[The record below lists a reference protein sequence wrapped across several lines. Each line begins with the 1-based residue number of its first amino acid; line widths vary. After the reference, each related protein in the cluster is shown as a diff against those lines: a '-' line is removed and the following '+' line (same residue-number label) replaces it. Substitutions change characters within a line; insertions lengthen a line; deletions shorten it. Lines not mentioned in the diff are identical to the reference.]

1 MKVLIAY
8 PTLNSLGGAQRLCVH
23 LMKAL
28 AERDF
33 RVTLATLDKTNW
45 TALRKVFAE
54 SFRPDDEF
62 YLLSRMP
69 EIPTLTLRQAFMAI
83 AYILELL
90 LITLK
95 GDYDLLINMG
105 GEVIDSMGDIVYINA
120 IPLKLMHVYPRI
132 QPTHAPQWRCYSR
145 LYGVLTR
152 VFGNHNS
159 VIVTNSTSN
168 QEIVRKHLGRTPL
181 VVHPAVDV
189 KRVRSSLQ
197 SERRGNVAVT
207 LSRFRSAKDLEIIP
221 GIAKRAEKCRFIL
234 IGTADKD
241 SEECL
246 EEIFRRTED
255 FGVQDR
261 VQILKNRPFSLV
273 LEKLSTAKVFL
284 HTQSYEAFGMAVVE
298 AMAAGCVPVVPRYG
312 GPWFDV
318 LAGKQ
323 GRFGFSYGTPAEAAE
338 IINLL
343 LTDEGLR
350 SEVSARASARANA
363 FDCSVFERKMVDIV
377 QKTGAEKLSR
387 GLCGDAV

>member
-1 MKVLIAY
+1 MKILIAY

-28 AERDF
+28 AERNF

-54 SFRPDDEF
+54 SFRPDGEF
-62 YLLSRMP
+62 YLLPRMP
-69 EIPTLTLRQAFMAI
+69 EIPTLTLRQAFMAV

-105 GEVIDSMGDIVYINA
+105 GEIIDSMGDVVYINA
-120 IPLKLMHVYPRI
+120 IPLKLMHVYPKI
-132 QPTHAPQWRCYSR
+132 QPTPAPQWRCYSR
-145 LYGVLTR
+145 LYGLLTR
-152 VFGNHNS
+152 VFGSHNS
-159 VIVTNSTSN
+159 VIVTNSKSN
-168 QEIVRKHLGRTPL
+168 QEIVRKYLGRTPL
-181 VVHPAVDV
+181 VIHPAIDI
-189 KRVRSSLQ
+189 KGIRSSLKARAR
-197 SERRGNVAVT
+197 ENVALT
-207 LSRFRSAKDLEIIP
+207 ISRFRSAKDLEIIP
-221 GIAKRAEKCRFIL
+221 SIAKRAEKCRFIL

-261 VQILKNRPFSLV
+261 VQIFTNEPFSLI

-312 GPWFDV
+312 GPWFDI

-323 GRFGFSYGTPAEAAE
+323 GRFGFSYGNPAEAAE

-343 LTDEGLR
+343 LSDEGLR
-350 SEVSARASARANA
+350 RDVSARASARANV
-363 FDCSVFERKMVDIV
+363 FDRSVFEREMVDIV
-377 QKTGAEKLSR
+377 ESAEKRTRRTHL
-387 GLCGDAV
+387 

>member
-1 MKVLIAY
+1 MRVIVAY
-8 PTLNSLGGAQRLCVH
+8 PTLNSFGGAQRLCVR
-23 LMKAL
+23 LMQAL

-33 RVTLATLDKTNW
+33 TVTLATVDKTDWVLFRKVLDK
-45 TALRKVFAE
+45 
-54 SFRPDDEF
+54 SFRPDREF

-83 AYILELL
+83 AYIIELL

-105 GEVIDSMGDIVYINA
+105 GEVIDSMGDVVYINA
-120 IPLKLMHVYPRI
+120 IPLKLMHVYPKI

-145 LYGVLTR
+145 LYGLLTR
-152 VFGNHNS
+152 VFGTHNS
-159 VIVTNSTSN
+159 VIVTNSKSN

-197 SERRGNVAVT
+197 SARRENVAVT

-221 GIAKRAEKCRFIL
+221 GIAKRAEQCRFIL

-241 SEECL
+241 SKECL
-246 EEIFRRTED
+246 EEIFRRSED

-273 LEKLSTAKVFL
+273 LEKLATAKVFL

-312 GPWFDV
+312 GPWCDI
-318 LAGKQ
+318 LDKTQGK
-323 GRFGFSYGTPAEAAE
+323 FGFSYRNPAEAAD
-338 IINLL
+338 IINRLQ
-343 LTDEGLR
+343 DDDAMWK
-350 SEVSARASARANA
+350 EVSRRASVRANDYDHA
-363 FDCSVFERKMVDIV
+363 IFERKMVDIV
-377 QKTGAEKLSR
+377 QRAISK
-387 GLCGDAV
+387 

>member
-33 RVTLATLDKTNW
+33 RVTLATVDKTNW

-54 SFRPDDEF
+54 SFRPDGEF

-69 EIPTLTLRQAFMAI
+69 EIPTLTLRQAFMAM

-105 GEVIDSMGDIVYINA
+105 GEVIDSMGDVVYINA
-120 IPLKLMHVYPRI
+120 IPLKLMHVYPKI

-145 LYGVLTR
+145 LYGLLTR
-152 VFGNHNS
+152 VFGTHNS
-159 VIVTNSTSN
+159 VIVTNSKSN

-221 GIAKRAEKCRFIL
+221 SIAKRAEQCRFIL

-246 EEIFRRTED
+246 KKIFRRTKEL
-255 FGVQDR
+255 GVQDR
-261 VQILKNRPFSLV
+261 VRILKNRPFSQI

-312 GPWFDV
+312 GPWCDI
-318 LAGKQ
+318 LAEAQGK
-323 GRFGFSYGTPAEAAE
+323 FGFSYRSPAEAAD
-338 IINLL
+338 IINRLQ
-343 LTDEGLR
+343 DDDAMWK
-350 SEVSARASARANA
+350 EVSRRASVRANDYDHA
-363 FDCSVFERKMVDIV
+363 IFERKMVDIV
-377 QKTGAEKLSR
+377 QRAISK
-387 GLCGDAV
+387 

>member
-1 MKVLIAY
+1 MRVIVAY
-8 PTLNSLGGAQRLCVH
+8 PTLNSFGGAQRLCIR
-23 LMKAL
+23 LMQAL

-33 RVTLATLDKTNW
+33 TVTLATVDETDWVLFGKVLDK
-45 TALRKVFAE
+45 
-54 SFRPDDEF
+54 SFRPDREF

-69 EIPTLTLRQAFMAI
+69 EIPTLTLRQAFTAI

-105 GEVIDSMGDIVYINA
+105 GEVIDSMGDVVYINA
-120 IPLKLMHVYPRI
+120 IPLKLMHVYPKI

-145 LYGVLTR
+145 LYGLLTR

-168 QEIVRKHLGRTPL
+168 QEIVRKHLHRTPL
-181 VVHPAVDV
+181 VVHPAVDL

-197 SERRGNVAVT
+197 SERRENVAVT

-221 GIAKRAEKCRFIL
+221 SIAKRAEKCKFIL

-261 VQILKNRPFSLV
+261 IQIFTNEPFSLI

-312 GPWFDV
+312 GPWFDI

-323 GRFGFSYGTPAEAAE
+323 GRFGFSYGNPAEAAE
-338 IINLL
+338 IINVLL
-343 LTDEGLR
+343 SDEGLR
-350 SEVSARASARANA
+350 SAVSARASARANV
-363 FDCSVFERKMVDIV
+363 FDRSVFERKMVDIAERAE
-377 QKTGAEKLSR
+377 AEKR
-387 GLCGDAV
+387 TRRMGI

>member
-1 MKVLIAY
+1 M
-8 PTLNSLGGAQRLCVH
+8 Q
-23 LMKAL
+23 AL

-33 RVTLATLDKTNW
+33 TVTLATVDKTDWVLFGKVLDK
-45 TALRKVFAE
+45 
-54 SFRPDDEF
+54 SFRPDGEF

-83 AYILELL
+83 AYIIELL
-90 LITLK
+90 LLTLK

-105 GEVIDSMGDIVYINA
+105 GEVIDSMGDVVYINA
-120 IPLKLMHVYPRI
+120 IPLKLMHVYPKI
-132 QPTHAPQWRCYSR
+132 QPTHAPQWGCYSR
-145 LYGVLTR
+145 LYGLLTR

-159 VIVTNSTSN
+159 VIVTNSKSN
-168 QEIVRKHLGRTPL
+168 REIVTKHLGRTPL
-181 VVHPAVDV
+181 VIHPAVDV

-197 SERRGNVAVT
+197 SERRENVAVT

-221 GIAKRAEKCRFIL
+221 SIAKRAETCRFIL

-241 SEECL
+241 SEGCL

-255 FGVQDR
+255 FAVQDR

-273 LEKLSTAKVFL
+273 LEKLATAKVFL

-298 AMAAGCVPVVPRYG
+298 AMAAGCVPVIPRYG
-312 GPWFDV
+312 GPWFDI
-318 LAGKQ
+318 LDGKQ
-323 GRFGFSYGTPAEAAE
+323 GKFGFSYGTPAEAAE
-338 IINLL
+338 IINMLL
-343 LTDEGLR
+343 SDEGLR
-350 SEVSARASARANA
+350 RDVSARASARANA
-363 FDCSVFERKMVDIV
+363 FDCSVFESKMVDIV